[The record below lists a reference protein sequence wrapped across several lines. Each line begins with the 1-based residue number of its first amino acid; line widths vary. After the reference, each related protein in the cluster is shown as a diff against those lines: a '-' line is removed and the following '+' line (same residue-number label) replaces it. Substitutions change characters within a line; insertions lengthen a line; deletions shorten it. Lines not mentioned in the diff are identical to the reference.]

1 MTMPKLTSSPEDAS
15 AKPKKTSLKFP
26 KRKPK
31 TEKIAKPSKSEDAL
45 NPVWFKP
52 VMFGFMLVGLFWI
65 ITYYVTSAQFPLGA
79 ATPLNLSNWNI
90 LIGFGI
96 AMVGFMMSTRWK

>member
-1 MTMPKLTSSPEDAS
+1 MTMPKLTATPEDES
-15 AKPKKTSLKFP
+15 SLPKKRSLKLP

-31 TEKIAKPSKSEDAL
+31 IEKVAKSRNSEDAL

-52 VMFGFMLVGLFWI
+52 VMFGFMIVGLFWI

>member
-1 MTMPKLTSSPEDAS
+1 MSDVNTDKQSAAKRKPIKP
-15 AKPKKTSLKFP
+15 AKPKA
-26 KRKPK
+26 PK
-31 TEKIAKPSKSEDAL
+31 TRKGDDL

-52 VMFGFMLVGLFWI
+52 VMFGFMLLGLIWI
-65 ITYYVTSAQFPLGA
+65 ITYYVSSAMLPIQ
-79 ATPLNLSNWNI
+79 SIENWNI